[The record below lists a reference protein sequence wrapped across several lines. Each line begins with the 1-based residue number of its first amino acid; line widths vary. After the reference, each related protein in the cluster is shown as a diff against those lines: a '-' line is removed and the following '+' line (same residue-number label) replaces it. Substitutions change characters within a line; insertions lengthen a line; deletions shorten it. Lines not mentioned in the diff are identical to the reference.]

1 MNLSTSVVC
10 INGLPGVGKTNL
22 ALEFAY
28 RYSQRYKMAL
38 WIGGEA
44 RYFRQN
50 ILNLSQNL
58 GLDVSADAEKERGRI
73 RSFDEQESEAF
84 KRIKRGIFHDMP
96 YLIIIDNLE
105 TEKEWWEGK
114 DLHDLIPTNTGGTH
128 VIITTQ
134 LNRVMNFDPLPLQPL
149 TTPEGPSKSILDS
162 LR

>member
-28 RYSQRYKMAL
+28 RYSQRYKMVL
-38 WIGGEA
+38 WIG
-44 RYFRQN
+44 
-50 ILNLSQNL
+50 
-58 GLDVSADAEKERGRI
+58 DAEKERGRI

-84 KRIKRGIFHDMP
+84 KRIKREIFHDMP
-96 YLIIIDNLE
+96 YLIIIANLE

-162 LR
+162 LW